1 MPRKPLEK
9 KKTTAAKKATAKK
22 TVRKIVSKAGKKP
35 SMKVAAKKMTAK
47 KAIAKKPVAKKVA
60 AKKTV
65 AKKMIAKKAAAKRVS
80 KKVSF
85 VPKGYPTVIPFLT
98 VNQAAAAIDFY
109 SQVFSG
115 KQTMRMDMPNGK
127 VAYAELRIGDSR
139 VMLSDEFPEKNMRSP
154 KAHAGTSVNIH
165 VYMKNVDAVV
175 EKAAALGAKVM
186 KAPENMFYGDRTATI
201 QDPYGHIWAVST
213 HIEDVSNATLKKRVA
228 EMFANNA

>member
-9 KKTTAAKKATAKK
+9 KKTAAAKKATAKK
-22 TVRKIVSKAGKKP
+22 TVRKTASKAGKKP

-47 KAIAKKPVAKKVA
+47 KTSAKKPIAKKAVAR
-60 AKKTV
+60 KTV
-65 AKKMIAKKAAAKRVS
+65 AKKATAKRVS

-139 VMLSDEFPEKNMRSP
+139 VMLSDEFPEKNMRGP

-186 KAPENMFYGDRTATI
+186 KAPEDMFYGDRTATI
-201 QDPYGHIWAVST
+201 QDPYGHVWAVST

-228 EMFANNA
+228 EMFANS